1 MGEIYLDLTIANI
14 EDRRRQKDV
23 SFLVDTGA
31 SRAWIPQQ
39 LAKEL
44 GIKKIGT
51 VALELANGQVKRFPY
66 GSCWFAI
73 NGEIVAGNVVLGPPD
88 IEPLVGTHV
97 LQDFRLII
105 DMEHHTVARRRALKA
120 K

>member
-1 MGEIYLDLTIANI
+1 MGDVYLDLTIANI
-14 EDRRRQKDV
+14 EDRRRQKEL

-31 SRAWIPQQ
+31 SRAWIPQGT
-39 LAKEL
+39 AREL

-51 VALELANGQVKRFPY
+51 VSLEMADGTVKKFPY
-66 GSCWFAI
+66 GSCWFDL
-73 NGEIVAGNVVLGPPD
+73 NGETVAGNVVFGPPE

-97 LQDFRLII
+97 LQDFRLVI
-105 DMEHHTVARRRALKA
+105 DMQRHTVSRRRAMKA